1 MYAVGSSHRKKT
13 EFAGKLALGIK
24 DGVLDNVAIGQIGYI
39 MFHYWN
45 NEKAT
50 LYRIINHPRIV
61 SKQDIPDGYL
71 LRIAKNAQSFLLLEY
86 TPNKPTNL
94 DNFDIKKVMRK
105 GGGRYLPFVTSLSSI
120 LLDKYSTNKNGI
132 SNKT

>member
-1 MYAVGSSHRKKT
+1 MYAVGSSYRKKT

-105 GGGRYLPFVTSLSSI
+105 GGGT
-120 LLDKYSTNKNGI
+120 LLAVCNIAK
-132 SNKT
+132 